1 MYVKFQYF
9 DLKKP
14 NLFSI
19 FVKKLIHAFIFKT
32 NHKRSKT

>member
-19 FVKKLIHAFIFKT
+19 FVKKLSHVIIFKT
-32 NHKRSKT
+32 NYKRSKT